1 MFIDPKTGNVFQE
14 GDTYKR
20 DNFCNTLEK
29 IAKNGA
35 EEFYTGETAEKLVAE
50 LSEAAGIITLDD
62 LKNYK

>member
-20 DNFCNTLEK
+20 DNFCNTLET

-50 LSEAAGIITLDD
+50 LSEAGGIMTLDD